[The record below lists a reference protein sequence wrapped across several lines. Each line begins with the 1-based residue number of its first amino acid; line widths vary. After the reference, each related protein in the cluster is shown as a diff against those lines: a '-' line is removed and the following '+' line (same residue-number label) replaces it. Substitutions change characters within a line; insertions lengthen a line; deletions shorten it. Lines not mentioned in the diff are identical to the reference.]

1 MKTYIKTKP
10 GKSSL
15 RSPSSVWQAPK
26 HTNVW
31 RCIYEVKG
39 DQRAVHVEPELPSR
53 LCPVAGMWSSNLQVA
68 TGVKSR
74 LFVYNLRTCSGVQV
88 QILTLYKASLRAR
101 PDEVYYSSE
110 TPQSTAGRTQ
120 GARWSGTVMV
130 WNVDRFLFSSDN
142 VNSQENTSL
151 PAKFCSASC
160 WVHWSYFLG
169 HGWWVVHKS
178 TGDSTSATSLSR
190 PLPYSDD
197 SGKLCFCCSL
207 SNMQEVQQNEDSYP
221 WIPATVTAFIALG
234 EPSKS
239 WNSEL
244 LEPSKFHQFPESYQ
258 PWSSLQEETF
268 RSEGKSDSTLG
279 WRPVSAWKSMRCH
292 NNVLFK
298 LEI

>member
-1 MKTYIKTKP
+1 MFAHVISELVLRNLRFFLLHGILIITNLIHKWLLNFFYLMKTYIITKP

-31 RCIYEVKG
+31 RFIYEVKG

-142 VNSQENTSL
+142 AKRTQASQPSFAQRAVEFIGATFWDTDDGLFIKARVTPRQLRHWAVHSHTVMTL
-151 PAKFCSASC
+151 ESC
-160 WVHWSYFLG
+160 
-169 HGWWVVHKS
+169 
-178 TGDSTSATSLSR
+178 
-190 PLPYSDD
+190 
-197 SGKLCFCCSL
+197 
-207 SNMQEVQQNEDSYP
+207 
-221 WIPATVTAFIALG
+221 
-234 EPSKS
+234 
-239 WNSEL
+239 
-244 LEPSKFHQFPESYQ
+244 
-258 PWSSLQEETF
+258 
-268 RSEGKSDSTLG
+268 
-279 WRPVSAWKSMRCH
+279 VSAAPCRICRKFSRMKT
-292 NNVLFK
+292 LTPGSQQ
-298 LEI
+298 LLLLL